1 VTAIASCGVLLVAA
15 EGPFLRIYHAKD
27 SRFLASK
34 RVFKAQTVHG
44 ISIYSEEYDDVIKI
58 VTWGGRLLRALEIN
72 VVPTVGGE
80 IQLHVHLSEV
90 AKAPDWILDLAPRF
104 SSLEEAAYQTGA
116 CVAVTAHNALV
127 QVNIERQYA
136 EVDIDRCVV

>member
-15 EGPFLRIYHAKD
+15 EGPFLRFYHAKD
-27 SRFLASK
+27 SRFVASK
-34 RVFKAQTVHG
+34 RVFKAQAVHG
-44 ISIYSEEYDDVIKI
+44 ISVYSEEYDDIIKI
-58 VTWGGRLLRALEIN
+58 VTWGGRLIRALEVN
-72 VVPTVGGE
+72 VALTVRGE
-80 IQLHVHLSEV
+80 IQLDVRLSEV

-127 QVNIERQYA
+127 QINIERQYA
-136 EVDIDRCVV
+136 DVDTDRCVV